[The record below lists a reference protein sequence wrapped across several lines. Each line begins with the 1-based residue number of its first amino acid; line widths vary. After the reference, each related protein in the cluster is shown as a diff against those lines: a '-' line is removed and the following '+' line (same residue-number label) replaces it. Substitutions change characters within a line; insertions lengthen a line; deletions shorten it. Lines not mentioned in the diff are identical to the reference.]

1 MCISYVC
8 LKAVGHRHRS
18 WGVMGHAS
26 CVMRHEVETLRG
38 MWRSWYPSLHC
49 DTWYEIDG
57 LDLDAATCTQLLSCE
72 CSDGWVAFNDSGCQ
86 GSSWSTIF
94 IGIVSVIRHRRR
106 AVAFPF
112 IKISHSAF
120 PFKFLWP
127 GQLMFQYQKSGFS
140 VSYYYYESMIL
151 ILWLGYDSMILW
163 IYYMMTMTLT
173 MINDNMRYMIWYM
186 YDIMTIHVHITHHMS
201 HIISILF
208 W

>member
-1 MCISYVC
+1 MFEVRSFVVACAYHMCVWKQWVTGI
-8 LKAVGHRHRS
+8 GHEE
-18 WGVMGHAS
+18 WW
-26 CVMRHEVETLRG
+26 VMRHEVETLRG

-151 ILWLGYDSMILW
+151 ILWLGYDSMNIL
-163 IYYMMTMTLT
+163 YDD
-173 MINDNMRYMIWYM
+173 NDSDNDKW
-186 YDIMTIHVHITHHMS
+186 
-201 HIISILF
+201 
-208 W
+208 